1 MNTNMNA
8 FFAARQGALIS
19 DDRDKLVIEVER
31 RRKYLLLEQADLD
44 RLAVL
49 KDLAAKH
56 ATAHVDRFYDH
67 LLANESTR
75 AHFVNDRHIYNVKRT
90 QAKYFSELFNGV
102 CDVEYL
108 RDRYRVGR
116 AHERIGLDPEW
127 YVGAYCIY
135 MNQLFPMI
143 LNHYKDDPDLGMATV
158 ESLVKLICFDMGV
171 AIDTYIDAMAR
182 REAAQMESYVSSIT
196 SFAAELEKASSDI
209 MGATANQS
217 TATQEQATGVA
228 EITTTLSELHVMSA
242 QTLEKAQGVIGE
254 SDRSIDASRTG
265 AKAVEDAVQGMHEIR
280 EQVETIAQKIV
291 TLSEQTQ
298 QIGDIIMSVNEIT
311 EQSKLLALNAAIEAA
326 RAGDQ
331 GRGFAVVAAEIR
343 SLADQSKQATARV
356 RKILG
361 DIQNATNSAV
371 IATEQGTKK
380 VEAGVSLANRA
391 GETIDMLGKSVE
403 ASAGAARLIANA
415 SRQQTS
421 GIQQVSDAMNGIND
435 ATKSSVGGMQQ
446 TEASLKKLT
455 EMTVHM
461 QALVQ
466 QFSKPKERVPE
477 RRMA

>member
-1 MNTNMNA
+1 
-8 FFAARQGALIS
+8 
-19 DDRDKLVIEVER
+19 
-31 RRKYLLLEQADLD
+31 
-44 RLAVL
+44 
-49 KDLAAKH
+49 
-56 ATAHVDRFYDH
+56 
-67 LLANESTR
+67 
-75 AHFVNDRHIYNVKRT
+75 
-90 QAKYFSELFNGV
+90 
-102 CDVEYL
+102 
-108 RDRYRVGR
+108 
-116 AHERIGLDPEW
+116 
-127 YVGAYCIY
+127 
-135 MNQLFPMI
+135 MI
-143 LNHYKDDPDLGMATV
+143 LRHYKDDPEKGIATIQ
-158 ESLVKLICFDMGV
+158 SLVKLICFDMSV
-171 AIDTYIDAMAR
+171 AIDTYIEAMAK
-182 REAAQMESYVSSIT
+182 REAVTIQSYIGAVTAFSS
-196 SFAAELEKASSDI
+196 ELEKASSEI
-209 MGATANQS
+209 LGATANQT

-242 QTLEKAQGVIGE
+242 QTLEKAQAVINE

-265 AKAVEDAVQGMHEIR
+265 AKAVEDAIQGMHEIR

-291 TLSEQTQ
+291 SLSEQTQ

-380 VEAGVSLANRA
+380 VEAGVTLANRA
-391 GETIDMLGKSVE
+391 GETIELLGKSVE

-435 ATKSSVGGMQQ
+435 ATKSSVSGMQQ
-446 TEASLKKLT
+446 TETSAQKLS
-455 EMTVHM
+455 EMTTHR
-461 QALVQ
+461 QALVKR
-466 QFSKPKERVPE
+466 FSEPKRRVPE
-477 RRMA
+477 HKLV

>member
-1 MNTNMNA
+1 MSTSKNA
-8 FFAARQGALIS
+8 TVGNIPSAEEHNNLIA
-19 DDRDKLVIEVER
+19 EVER
-31 RRKYLLLEQADLD
+31 RRKYLLIEEADLE
-44 RLAVL
+44 RLARL
-49 KDLAAKH
+49 KSEAAKH
-56 ATAHVDRFYDH
+56 AMAHVDRFYEH
-67 LLANESTR
+67 LLGNESTR
-75 AHFVNDRHIYNVKRT
+75 VHFQSERHIQNVKRT
-90 QAKYFSELFNGV
+90 QTKYFSELFAGK
-102 CDVEYL
+102 CDAEYL

-116 AHERIGLDPEW
+116 AHERIGLEPEW

-135 MNQLFPMI
+135 MNQLLPMI
-143 LNHYKDDPDLGMATV
+143 LEHYKDDFALGVATV
-158 ESLVKLICFDMGV
+158 QSLVKLICFDMGV
-171 AIDTYIDAMAR
+171 AIDTYIEAMAT
-182 REAAQMESYVSSIT
+182 RENARIGEFLSSVKL
-196 SFAAELEKASSDI
+196 FASDLEKSSSEI
-209 MGATANQS
+209 MGATTSQS

-242 QTLEKAQGVIGE
+242 QTLEKAQAVIAE
-254 SDRSIDASRTG
+254 SDRSIDASRSG
-265 AKAVEDAVQGMHEIR
+265 SKAVEDAVQGMHEIR

-380 VEAGVSLANRA
+380 VEAGVSLTNRA

-421 GIQQVSDAMNGIND
+421 GIQQVSDAMNSINE
-435 ATKSSVGGMQQ
+435 ATKSSVGGMQR
-446 TEASLKKLT
+446 TEASAKKLA
-455 EMTVHM
+455 EMTTHM

-466 QFSKPKERVPE
+466 QLSKPRQRVSE
-477 RRMA
+477 HRLV

>member
-1 MNTNMNA
+1 MSISRDA
-8 FFAARQGALIS
+8 SFAGNSGNQS
-19 DDRDKLVIEVER
+19 QDDHAKLFAETER
-31 RRKYLLLEQADLD
+31 RKKYLLIEQADLD
-44 RLAVL
+44 RLAAL
-49 KDLAAKH
+49 KPLAATH
-56 ATAHVDRFYDH
+56 ASTHVDKFYDH
-67 LLANESTR
+67 LLGNESTR
-75 AHFVNDRHIYNVKRT
+75 EHFQSDRHIQNVKRT
-90 QAKYFSELFNGV
+90 QARYFSELFAGR
-102 CDVEYL
+102 CDVDYL
-108 RDRYRVGR
+108 RDRYRVGH
-116 AHERIGLDPEW
+116 AHERIGLEPEW

-143 LNHYKDDPDLGMATV
+143 LEHYKDDLKLGIATLQ
-158 ESLVKLICFDMGV
+158 SLVKLISFDMGV
-171 AIDTYIDAMAR
+171 AIDTYIEATAR
-182 REAAQMESYVSSIT
+182 REKSQLEAYNSAIL
-196 SFAAELEKASSDI
+196 SFATDLEKTAGNI
-209 MGATANQS
+209 MGATASQT

-242 QTLEKAQGVIGE
+242 QTLEKAQAVIAE
-254 SDRSIDASRTG
+254 SDRSLDASRSG
-265 AKAVEDAVQGMHEIR
+265 SKAVEDAVQGMHEIR

-343 SLADQSKQATARV
+343 TLADQSKQATARV

-380 VEAGVSLANRA
+380 VEIGVALTNRA
-391 GETIDMLGKSVE
+391 GETIEILGRSVE

-421 GIQQVSDAMNGIND
+421 GIQQVSDAMNGINE
-435 ATKSSVGGMQQ
+435 AAKSSVGGMQQ
-446 TEASLKKLT
+446 TETSAKRLA
-455 EMTVHM
+455 EMTNHM

-466 QFSKPKERVPE
+466 QLSKPRVRSPE
-477 RRMA
+477 RRLV